1 MSIQKKLADIQQ
13 VLKAPKGQRNN
24 FGKYDFRSCEDIL
37 KAVKPLLGD
46 LSLTLSDELVF
57 SGMLEDEIV
66 AAGVTVKTQR
76 VYIKAT
82 ATLSNGTDTITATA
96 YAREASVK
104 KGMDSSQLTGSTSSY
119 ARKYCLSGL
128 FSIDSEADS
137 DVTNKHDED
146 KTIVIDMTNDL
157 EMSLE
162 GMASQSAN
170 TEPNMSLEEA
180 NIVYNDLATKHSK
193 TIECVKVGI
202 ESGEI
207 TTAAEAWFEL
217 TEDDQ
222 MGLWKAYSKGGV
234 FTTEEQKLIR
244 TTEFKEAYFG
254 KGEAA

>member
-1 MSIQKKLADIQQ
+1 MTIQKKLSEIQQ
-13 VLKAPKGQRNN
+13 NLKAPKGQRNN

-37 KAVKPLLGD
+37 KAVKPFLGD

-82 ATLSNGTDTITATA
+82 ATLSNGADMITATA

-137 DVTNKHDED
+137 DVTNKYDED
-146 KTIVIDMTNDL
+146 KTVVIDMTSMPNDL
-157 EMSLE
+157 DMSLE
-162 GMASQSAN
+162 GLASQPAE
-170 TEPNMSLEEA
+170 EPIKRVSKKLVQDVVALVNSSQQTNETSLLVEA
-180 NIVYNDLATKHSK
+180 LSELDQNEKQVIWKQLTGKQQEFVRLTK
-193 TIECVKVGI
+193 E
-202 ESGEI
+202 
-207 TTAAEAWFEL
+207 
-217 TEDDQ
+217 
-222 MGLWKAYSKGGV
+222 M
-234 FTTEEQKLIR
+234 
-244 TTEFKEAYFG
+244 
-254 KGEAA
+254 

>member
-13 VLKAPKGQRNN
+13 NLKAPKGQRNN
-24 FGKYDFRSCEDIL
+24 FGKYNFRSCEDIL

-82 ATLSNGTDTITATA
+82 ATLSNGADMITATA

-128 FSIDSEADS
+128 FSIDSEDDS
-137 DVTNKHDED
+137 DVTNKYDED
-146 KTIVIDMTNDL
+146 KTVVIDMTSMPNELD
-157 EMSLE
+157 MSLE
-162 GMASQSAN
+162 GLASQPAE
-170 TEPNMSLEEA
+170 EPIKRVSKKLVQDVVALVQSSQQTNETSLLVEA
-180 NIVYNDLATKHSK
+180 LSELNKNEKQVIWKQLTGKQQEFVRLTK
-193 TIECVKVGI
+193 E
-202 ESGEI
+202 
-207 TTAAEAWFEL
+207 
-217 TEDDQ
+217 
-222 MGLWKAYSKGGV
+222 M
-234 FTTEEQKLIR
+234 
-244 TTEFKEAYFG
+244 
-254 KGEAA
+254 

>member
-82 ATLSNGTDTITATA
+82 ATLSNGADMITATA

-137 DVTNKHDED
+137 DVTNKYDED
-146 KTIVIDMTNDL
+146 KTVVIDMTSMPNELD
-157 EMSLE
+157 MSLE
-162 GMASQSAN
+162 GLASQPAE
-170 TEPNMSLEEA
+170 EPIKRVSKKLVQDVVALVQSSQQTNETSLLVEA
-180 NIVYNDLATKHSK
+180 LSELNKNEKQVIWKQLTGKQQEFVRLTK
-193 TIECVKVGI
+193 E
-202 ESGEI
+202 
-207 TTAAEAWFEL
+207 
-217 TEDDQ
+217 
-222 MGLWKAYSKGGV
+222 M
-234 FTTEEQKLIR
+234 
-244 TTEFKEAYFG
+244 
-254 KGEAA
+254 

>member
-13 VLKAPKGQRNN
+13 NLKAPKGQRNN
-24 FGKYDFRSCEDIL
+24 FGKYNFRSCEDIL

-82 ATLSNGTDTITATA
+82 ATLSNGADTITATA

-137 DVTNKHDED
+137 DVTNKHNED
-146 KTIVIDMTNDL
+146 KTLMIDMTNDL
-157 EMSLE
+157 DMSLE
-162 GMASQSAN
+162 GMASQPAAQPVKRVSKKLVQDVVALVN
-170 TEPNMSLEEA
+170 SSQETNETSLLVEA
-180 NIVYNDLATKHSK
+180 LSELDQNEKQVIWKQLTGKQQEFVRLTK
-193 TIECVKVGI
+193 E
-202 ESGEI
+202 
-207 TTAAEAWFEL
+207 
-217 TEDDQ
+217 
-222 MGLWKAYSKGGV
+222 M
-234 FTTEEQKLIR
+234 
-244 TTEFKEAYFG
+244 
-254 KGEAA
+254 

>member
-82 ATLSNGTDTITATA
+82 ATLSNGADTITATA

-137 DVTNKHDED
+137 DVTNKHNED
-146 KTIVIDMTNDL
+146 KTLMIDMTNDL
-157 EMSLE
+157 DMSLE
-162 GMASQSAN
+162 GMASQPAAQPVKRVSKKLVQDVVALVN
-170 TEPNMSLEEA
+170 SSQETNETSLLVEA
-180 NIVYNDLATKHSK
+180 LGELDQNEKQVIWKQLTGKQQEFVRLTK
-193 TIECVKVGI
+193 E
-202 ESGEI
+202 
-207 TTAAEAWFEL
+207 
-217 TEDDQ
+217 
-222 MGLWKAYSKGGV
+222 M
-234 FTTEEQKLIR
+234 
-244 TTEFKEAYFG
+244 
-254 KGEAA
+254 

>member
-13 VLKAPKGQRNN
+13 NLKAPKGQRNN
-24 FGKYDFRSCEDIL
+24 FGKYNFRSCEDIL

-82 ATLSNGTDTITATA
+82 ATLSNGADMITATA

-137 DVTNKHDED
+137 DVTNKYDED
-146 KTIVIDMTNDL
+146 KTVVIDMTSMPNELD
-157 EMSLE
+157 MSLE
-162 GMASQSAN
+162 GLASQPAE
-170 TEPNMSLEEA
+170 EPIKRVSKKLVQDVVALVQSSQQTNETSLLVEA
-180 NIVYNDLATKHSK
+180 LSELDQNEKQVIWKQLTGKQQEFVRLTK
-193 TIECVKVGI
+193 E
-202 ESGEI
+202 
-207 TTAAEAWFEL
+207 
-217 TEDDQ
+217 
-222 MGLWKAYSKGGV
+222 M
-234 FTTEEQKLIR
+234 
-244 TTEFKEAYFG
+244 
-254 KGEAA
+254 

>member
-1 MSIQKKLADIQQ
+1 MTIQKKLSEIQQ
-13 VLKAPKGQRNN
+13 NLKAPKGQRNN

-37 KAVKPLLGD
+37 KAVKPFLGD

-82 ATLSNGTDTITATA
+82 ATLSSGTDTITATA

-137 DVTNKHDED
+137 DVTNKYDED
-146 KTIVIDMTNDL
+146 KTVVIDMTSMPNDL
-157 EMSLE
+157 DMSLE
-162 GMASQSAN
+162 GLASQPAE
-170 TEPNMSLEEA
+170 EPIKRVSKKLVQDVVALVNSSQQTNETSLLVEA
-180 NIVYNDLATKHSK
+180 LSELDQNEKQVIWKQLTGKQQEFVRLTK
-193 TIECVKVGI
+193 E
-202 ESGEI
+202 
-207 TTAAEAWFEL
+207 
-217 TEDDQ
+217 
-222 MGLWKAYSKGGV
+222 M
-234 FTTEEQKLIR
+234 
-244 TTEFKEAYFG
+244 
-254 KGEAA
+254 

>member
-13 VLKAPKGQRNN
+13 NLKAPKGQRNN
-24 FGKYDFRSCEDIL
+24 FGKYNFRSCEDIL
-37 KAVKPLLGD
+37 KAIKPLLGD

-82 ATLSNGTDTITATA
+82 ATLSNGADMITATA

-137 DVTNKHDED
+137 DVTNKYDED
-146 KTIVIDMTNDL
+146 KTVVIDMTSMPNELD
-157 EMSLE
+157 MSLE
-162 GMASQSAN
+162 GLASQPAE
-170 TEPNMSLEEA
+170 EPIKRVSKKLVQDVVALVQSSQQTNETSLLVEA
-180 NIVYNDLATKHSK
+180 LSELDQNEKQVIWKQLTGKQQEFVRLTK
-193 TIECVKVGI
+193 E
-202 ESGEI
+202 
-207 TTAAEAWFEL
+207 
-217 TEDDQ
+217 
-222 MGLWKAYSKGGV
+222 M
-234 FTTEEQKLIR
+234 
-244 TTEFKEAYFG
+244 
-254 KGEAA
+254 

>member
-82 ATLSNGTDTITATA
+82 ATLSNGADMITATA

-128 FSIDSEADS
+128 FSIDSEDDS
-137 DVTNKHDED
+137 DVTNKYDED
-146 KTIVIDMTNDL
+146 KTVVIDMTSMPNELD
-157 EMSLE
+157 MSLE
-162 GMASQSAN
+162 GLASQPAE
-170 TEPNMSLEEA
+170 EPIKRVSKKLVQDVVALVQSSQQTNETSLLVEA
-180 NIVYNDLATKHSK
+180 LSELNKNEKQVIWKQLTGKQQEFVRLTK
-193 TIECVKVGI
+193 E
-202 ESGEI
+202 
-207 TTAAEAWFEL
+207 
-217 TEDDQ
+217 
-222 MGLWKAYSKGGV
+222 M
-234 FTTEEQKLIR
+234 
-244 TTEFKEAYFG
+244 
-254 KGEAA
+254 

>member
-82 ATLSNGTDTITATA
+82 ATLSNGADTITATA

-137 DVTNKHDED
+137 DVTNKDNED
-146 KTIVIDMTNDL
+146 KTLVIDMTNDL
-157 EMSLE
+157 DMSLE
-162 GMASQSAN
+162 GMASQPAAQPVKRVSKKLVQDVVALVN
-170 TEPNMSLEEA
+170 SSQETNETSLLVEA
-180 NIVYNDLATKHSK
+180 LGELDQNEKQVIWKQLTGNQQEFVRLTK
-193 TIECVKVGI
+193 E
-202 ESGEI
+202 
-207 TTAAEAWFEL
+207 
-217 TEDDQ
+217 
-222 MGLWKAYSKGGV
+222 M
-234 FTTEEQKLIR
+234 
-244 TTEFKEAYFG
+244 
-254 KGEAA
+254 

>member
-13 VLKAPKGQRNN
+13 NLKAPKGQRNS
-24 FGKYDFRSCEDIL
+24 FGKYNFRSCEDIL

-82 ATLSNGTDTITATA
+82 ATLSNGADMITATA

-119 ARKYCLSGL
+119 ARKYCLAGL

-137 DVTNKHDED
+137 DATNKHDED
-146 KTIVIDMTNDL
+146 KTVVIDMTNDL

-162 GMASQSAN
+162 GMASQPASP
-170 TEPNMSLEEA
+170 EPNMSKEEA
-180 NIVYNDLATKHSK
+180 NIVYNDLATKHSA
-193 TIECVKVGI
+193 TIECVKAGI

-207 TTAAEAWFEL
+207 TAAAEAWFEL

-244 TTEFKEAYFG
+244 TTEFKQAYFG

>member
-82 ATLSNGTDTITATA
+82 ATLSNGADMITATA

-128 FSIDSEADS
+128 FSIDSEDDS
-137 DVTNKHDED
+137 DVTNKYDED
-146 KTIVIDMTNDL
+146 KTVVIDMTSMPNELD
-157 EMSLE
+157 MSLE
-162 GMASQSAN
+162 GLASQPAE
-170 TEPNMSLEEA
+170 EPIKRVSKKLVQDVVALVQSSQQTNETSLLVEA
-180 NIVYNDLATKHSK
+180 LSELDKNEKQVIWKQLTGKQQEFVRLTK
-193 TIECVKVGI
+193 E
-202 ESGEI
+202 
-207 TTAAEAWFEL
+207 
-217 TEDDQ
+217 
-222 MGLWKAYSKGGV
+222 M
-234 FTTEEQKLIR
+234 
-244 TTEFKEAYFG
+244 
-254 KGEAA
+254 

>member
-13 VLKAPKGQRNN
+13 NLKAPKGQRNN
-24 FGKYDFRSCEDIL
+24 FGKYNFRSCEDIL

-82 ATLSNGTDTITATA
+82 ATLSNGADMITATA

-137 DVTNKHDED
+137 DVTNKYDED
-146 KTIVIDMTNDL
+146 KTVVIDMTSMPNELD
-157 EMSLE
+157 MSLE
-162 GMASQSAN
+162 GLASQPAE
-170 TEPNMSLEEA
+170 EPIKRVSKKLVQDVVALVQSSQQTNETSLLVEA
-180 NIVYNDLATKHSK
+180 LSELNKNEKQVIWKQLTGKQQEFVRLTK
-193 TIECVKVGI
+193 E
-202 ESGEI
+202 
-207 TTAAEAWFEL
+207 
-217 TEDDQ
+217 
-222 MGLWKAYSKGGV
+222 M
-234 FTTEEQKLIR
+234 
-244 TTEFKEAYFG
+244 
-254 KGEAA
+254 

>member
-13 VLKAPKGQRNN
+13 NLKAPKGQRNS
-24 FGKYDFRSCEDIL
+24 FGKYNFRSCEDIL

-82 ATLSNGTDTITATA
+82 ATLSSGTDTITATA

-119 ARKYCLSGL
+119 ARKYCLAGL

-137 DVTNKHDED
+137 DATNKHDED
-146 KTIVIDMTNDL
+146 KTVVIDMTSMPNDL
-157 EMSLE
+157 DMSLE
-162 GMASQSAN
+162 GLASQPAE
-170 TEPNMSLEEA
+170 EPIKRVSKKLVQDVVALVNSSQQTNETSLLVEA
-180 NIVYNDLATKHSK
+180 LSELDQNEKQVIWKQLTGKQQEFVRLTK
-193 TIECVKVGI
+193 E
-202 ESGEI
+202 
-207 TTAAEAWFEL
+207 
-217 TEDDQ
+217 
-222 MGLWKAYSKGGV
+222 M
-234 FTTEEQKLIR
+234 
-244 TTEFKEAYFG
+244 
-254 KGEAA
+254 

>member
-13 VLKAPKGQRNN
+13 NLKAPKGQRNS
-24 FGKYDFRSCEDIL
+24 FGKYNFRSCEDIL

-82 ATLSNGTDTITATA
+82 ATLSSGTDTITATA

-137 DVTNKHDED
+137 DVTNKYDED
-146 KTIVIDMTNDL
+146 KTVVIDMTSMPNDL
-157 EMSLE
+157 DMSLE
-162 GMASQSAN
+162 GLASQPAE
-170 TEPNMSLEEA
+170 EPIKRVSKKLVQDVVALVNSSQQTNETSLLVEA
-180 NIVYNDLATKHSK
+180 LSELDQNEKQVIWKQLTGKQQEFVRLTK
-193 TIECVKVGI
+193 E
-202 ESGEI
+202 
-207 TTAAEAWFEL
+207 
-217 TEDDQ
+217 
-222 MGLWKAYSKGGV
+222 M
-234 FTTEEQKLIR
+234 
-244 TTEFKEAYFG
+244 
-254 KGEAA
+254 

>member
-13 VLKAPKGQRNN
+13 NLKAPKGQRNS
-24 FGKYDFRSCEDIL
+24 FGKYNFRSCEDIL

-82 ATLSNGTDTITATA
+82 ATLSNGADMITATA

-119 ARKYCLSGL
+119 ARKYCLAGL

-137 DVTNKHDED
+137 DATNKHDED
-146 KTIVIDMTNDL
+146 KTVVIDMTNDL

-162 GMASQSAN
+162 GMASQPASP
-170 TEPNMSLEEA
+170 EPNMSKEEA
-180 NIVYNDLATKHSK
+180 NIVYNDLATKHST
-193 TIECVKVGI
+193 TIECVKAGI

-207 TTAAEAWFEL
+207 TAAAEAWFEL

-244 TTEFKEAYFG
+244 TTEFKQAYFG

>member
-13 VLKAPKGQRNN
+13 NLKAPKGQRNN
-24 FGKYDFRSCEDIL
+24 FGKYNFRSCEDIL

-82 ATLSNGTDTITATA
+82 ATLSNGADMITATA

-128 FSIDSEADS
+128 FSIDSEDDS
-137 DVTNKHDED
+137 DVTNKYDED
-146 KTIVIDMTNDL
+146 KTVVIDMTSMPNELD
-157 EMSLE
+157 MSLE
-162 GMASQSAN
+162 GLASQPAE
-170 TEPNMSLEEA
+170 EPIKRVSKKLVQDVVALVQSSQQTNETSELVEA
-180 NIVYNDLATKHSK
+180 L
-193 TIECVKVGI
+193 
-202 ESGEI
+202 GELDQNEKQVI
-207 TTAAEAWFEL
+207 WKQL
-217 TEDDQ
+217 T
-222 MGLWKAYSKGGV
+222 
-234 FTTEEQKLIR
+234 
-244 TTEFKEAYFG
+244 G
-254 KGEAA
+254 KQQDFVRLTRRM

>member
-1 MSIQKKLADIQQ
+1 MTIQKKLSDIQQ
-13 VLKAPKGQRNN
+13 NLKAPKGQRNN
-24 FGKYDFRSCEDIL
+24 FGKYNFRSCEDIL

-82 ATLSNGTDTITATA
+82 ATLSNGADMITATA

-137 DVTNKHDED
+137 DVTNKYDED
-146 KTIVIDMTNDL
+146 KTVVIDMTSMPNDL
-157 EMSLE
+157 DMSLE
-162 GMASQSAN
+162 GLASQPAE
-170 TEPNMSLEEA
+170 EPIKRVSKKLVQDVVALVNSSQQTNETSLLVEA
-180 NIVYNDLATKHSK
+180 LSELDQNEKQVIWKQLTGKQQEFVRLTK
-193 TIECVKVGI
+193 E
-202 ESGEI
+202 
-207 TTAAEAWFEL
+207 
-217 TEDDQ
+217 
-222 MGLWKAYSKGGV
+222 M
-234 FTTEEQKLIR
+234 
-244 TTEFKEAYFG
+244 
-254 KGEAA
+254 

>member
-13 VLKAPKGQRNN
+13 NLKAPKGQRNN
-24 FGKYDFRSCEDIL
+24 FGKYNFRSCEDIL

-82 ATLSNGTDTITATA
+82 ATLSNGADMITATA

-146 KTIVIDMTNDL
+146 KTVVIDMTSMPNELD
-157 EMSLE
+157 MSLE
-162 GMASQSAN
+162 GLASQPAE
-170 TEPNMSLEEA
+170 EPIKRVSKKLVQDVVALVQSSQQTNETSLLVEA
-180 NIVYNDLATKHSK
+180 LSELDQNEKQVIWKQLTGKQQEFVRLTK
-193 TIECVKVGI
+193 E
-202 ESGEI
+202 
-207 TTAAEAWFEL
+207 
-217 TEDDQ
+217 
-222 MGLWKAYSKGGV
+222 M
-234 FTTEEQKLIR
+234 
-244 TTEFKEAYFG
+244 
-254 KGEAA
+254 

>member
-13 VLKAPKGQRNN
+13 NLKAPKGQRNN
-24 FGKYDFRSCEDIL
+24 FGKYNFRSCEDIL

-82 ATLSNGTDTITATA
+82 ATLSNGADMITATA

-128 FSIDSEADS
+128 FSIDSEDDS
-137 DVTNKHDED
+137 DVTNKYDED
-146 KTIVIDMTNDL
+146 KTVVIDMTSMPNELD
-157 EMSLE
+157 MSLE
-162 GMASQSAN
+162 GLASQPAE
-170 TEPNMSLEEA
+170 EPIKRVSKKLVQDVVALVQSSQQTNETSLLVEA
-180 NIVYNDLATKHSK
+180 LSELDKNEKQVIWKQLTGKQQEFVRLTK
-193 TIECVKVGI
+193 E
-202 ESGEI
+202 
-207 TTAAEAWFEL
+207 
-217 TEDDQ
+217 
-222 MGLWKAYSKGGV
+222 M
-234 FTTEEQKLIR
+234 
-244 TTEFKEAYFG
+244 
-254 KGEAA
+254 

>member
-1 MSIQKKLADIQQ
+1 MTIQKKLSEIQQ
-13 VLKAPKGQRNN
+13 NLKAPKGQRNN

-37 KAVKPLLGD
+37 KAVKPFLGD

-82 ATLSNGTDTITATA
+82 ATLSSGTDTITATA

-137 DVTNKHDED
+137 DVTNKYDED
-146 KTIVIDMTNDL
+146 KTVVIDMTSMPNDL
-157 EMSLE
+157 DMSLE
-162 GMASQSAN
+162 GLASQPAE
-170 TEPNMSLEEA
+170 EPIKRVSKKLVQDVVALVNSSQETNETSLLVEA
-180 NIVYNDLATKHSK
+180 LGELDQNEKQVIWKQLTGNQQEFVRLTK
-193 TIECVKVGI
+193 E
-202 ESGEI
+202 
-207 TTAAEAWFEL
+207 
-217 TEDDQ
+217 
-222 MGLWKAYSKGGV
+222 M
-234 FTTEEQKLIR
+234 
-244 TTEFKEAYFG
+244 
-254 KGEAA
+254 

>member
-13 VLKAPKGQRNN
+13 ILKAPKGQRNN

-82 ATLSNGTDTITATA
+82 ATLSNGADTITATA

-137 DVTNKHDED
+137 DVTNKHNED
-146 KTIVIDMTNDL
+146 KTLMIDMTNDL
-157 EMSLE
+157 DMSLE
-162 GMASQSAN
+162 GMASQPAAQPVKRVSKKLVQDVVALVN
-170 TEPNMSLEEA
+170 SSQETNETSLLVEA
-180 NIVYNDLATKHSK
+180 LGELDQNEKQVIWKQLTGNQQEFVRLTK
-193 TIECVKVGI
+193 E
-202 ESGEI
+202 
-207 TTAAEAWFEL
+207 
-217 TEDDQ
+217 
-222 MGLWKAYSKGGV
+222 M
-234 FTTEEQKLIR
+234 
-244 TTEFKEAYFG
+244 
-254 KGEAA
+254 

>member
-13 VLKAPKGQRNN
+13 NLKAPKGQRNN
-24 FGKYDFRSCEDIL
+24 FGKYNFRSCEDIL

-82 ATLSNGTDTITATA
+82 ATLSNGADMITATA

-128 FSIDSEADS
+128 FSIDSEDDS
-137 DVTNKHDED
+137 DVTNKYDED
-146 KTIVIDMTNDL
+146 KTVVIDMTSMPNELD
-157 EMSLE
+157 MSLE
-162 GMASQSAN
+162 GLASQPAE
-170 TEPNMSLEEA
+170 EPIKRVSKKLVQDVVALVQSSQQTNETSLLVEA
-180 NIVYNDLATKHSK
+180 LSELDQNEKQVIWKQLTGKQQEFVRLTK
-193 TIECVKVGI
+193 E
-202 ESGEI
+202 
-207 TTAAEAWFEL
+207 
-217 TEDDQ
+217 
-222 MGLWKAYSKGGV
+222 M
-234 FTTEEQKLIR
+234 
-244 TTEFKEAYFG
+244 
-254 KGEAA
+254 